1 MNFWGHSMRY
11 DISDEAIGR
20 LIELAGTT
28 GRVIVYVGLLCACY
42 MVWRLVFLF
51 I

>member
-1 MNFWGHSMRY
+1 MLNM
-11 DISDEAIGR
+11 SDEVIDR
-20 LIELAGTT
+20 LIEIAGMT
-28 GRVIVYVGLLCACY
+28 GRMLVYIGLICACY